1 MGRKIKVCLL
11 QMEVADGNI
20 DVNRGKAERLIRE
33 AAKQKPDFILLPE
46 LWNTG
51 YQLETARQ
59 LAEPLEGETVKRLLT
74 LAEEYGVYILGSI
87 IELRAGK
94 LYNTMPIIAP
104 NGLIEAYSKI
114 HLFKPMREDEFFTAG
129 DKPGFFKTP
138 KGTFGA
144 AICYDLRF
152 PELFRLLALK
162 GVEAVFL
169 AASFPRLLDHWRH
182 LIYARAIE
190 NQFFMVAVNRVGRLG
205 SLEFFG
211 HSMVVAPS
219 GVALLEAGSSEGIFT
234 CELDLDLVEEERG
247 RIFHLQGRRPEVYRL
262 GF

>member
-20 DVNRGKAERLIRE
+20 DVNRRKAERLIRE

-94 LYNTMPIIAP
+94 LYNTTVS
-104 NGLIEAYSKI
+104 YT
-114 HLFKPMREDEFFTAG
+114 HLTLPTTE
-129 DKPGFFKTP
+129 
-138 KGTFGA
+138 
-144 AICYDLRF
+144 
-152 PELFRLLALK
+152 
-162 GVEAVFL
+162 
-169 AASFPRLLDHWRH
+169 
-182 LIYARAIE
+182 
-190 NQFFMVAVNRVGRLG
+190 RV
-205 SLEFFG
+205 
-211 HSMVVAPS
+211 
-219 GVALLEAGSSEGIFT
+219 
-234 CELDLDLVEEERG
+234 
-247 RIFHLQGRRPEVYRL
+247 
-262 GF
+262 